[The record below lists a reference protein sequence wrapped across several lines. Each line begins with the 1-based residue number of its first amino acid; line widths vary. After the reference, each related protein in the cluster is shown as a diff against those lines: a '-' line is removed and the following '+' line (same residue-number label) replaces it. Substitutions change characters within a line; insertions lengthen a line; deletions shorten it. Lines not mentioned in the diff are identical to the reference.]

1 MNGCGKWMELY
12 KEAGVEK
19 EGCGLWKATLVLASK
34 QGGKLGLARGRHSSR
49 EGGGKASGPA
59 VRVKAA
65 QMNAITAEPR
75 TFATSLLS
83 CNRCDYQFHKE
94 CHLRNHMEKY
104 HRKAQTMLF

>member
-1 MNGCGKWMELY
+1 MGLMNGFSKWMELY

-19 EGCGLWKATLVLASK
+19 EGCGLWKATLVLAS
-34 QGGKLGLARGRHSSR
+34 KLGLARGRHSSR

-75 TFATSLLS
+75 TFA
-83 CNRCDYQFHKE
+83 
-94 CHLRNHMEKY
+94 
-104 HRKAQTMLF
+104 KAFMQPL